1 MIESD
6 ELVLDG
12 HVIRYDSYAACIDFA
27 KILMK
32 IYHAGN
38 NGKFD
43 KVFEK
48 SFTHNAWY
56 YAGTEVLNIGESVCD
71 DESFMSFD
79 YHYIQYHSY
88 LDKICVH
95 DSDFKVLPSHIE
107 ICNEEMYFQNSL
119 LYTNNILLLSVIVT
133 YLRSEGLNSFY
144 IDLDFFNTF
153 LEHL

>member
-1 MIESD
+1 MIESE

-43 KVFEK
+43 KVFGK

-71 DESFMSFD
+71 DESFMSLSL
-79 YHYIQYHSY
+79 I
-88 LDKICVH
+88 
-95 DSDFKVLPSHIE
+95 HI
-107 ICNEEMYFQNSL
+107 
-119 LYTNNILLLSVIVT
+119 
-133 YLRSEGLNSFY
+133 
-144 IDLDFFNTF
+144 
-153 LEHL
+153 